1 MTTSTNN
8 TANEPTVLTI
18 GLSFDPIGRSL
29 LLAGLSFEVLSRFF
43 NFADG
48 SWHAHVGGVAYD
60 NLTLISSPRSLGE
73 LMSVEDFESYYIS
86 EHTRLFP
93 FKKITSAAL
102 QEWGFKESWLEENE
116 YEHGSPELDWGEAP
130 RDPAFK
136 ILCIH
141 DDYFIS
147 FYSEDLPALK
157 QLAVFAVNECIF
169 FLHQQRDRLLSSQS
183 IEYLFKLLADTE
195 GGEITADKKNSTL
208 TYSYKVESQSWIKR
222 LFCIRDVVKKEI
234 PY

>member
-1 MTTSTNN
+1 MTTPTNN
-8 TANEPTVLTI
+8 EANEKTTFKI
-18 GLSFDPIGRSL
+18 ELSFDPIGRSL
-29 LLAGLSFEVLSRFF
+29 GIAGLSFEDLSRFF

-48 SWHAHVGGVAYD
+48 SWHAHVGGAGYD

-73 LMSVEDFESYYIS
+73 LMSVEDFKSYYIS

-102 QEWGFKESWLEENE
+102 QEWGFKESWLEENQ
-116 YEHGSPELDWGEAP
+116 YEHGSPELDWEEAP

-141 DDYFIS
+141 DDYFIDFFS
-147 FYSEDLPALK
+147 CDLSALE
-157 QLAVFAVNECIF
+157 QLAIFAVNECAF
-169 FLHQQRDRLLSSQS
+169 FLHQQRDRLLSLQS

-222 LFCIRDVVKKEI
+222 LFCIRDVVIKEI